1 MAEYKVLPNNLESE
15 QAVLGCVLIDQDAQV
30 DLLTTLDADDF
41 YSEAHRKIFKAMQS
55 IFAKNI
61 PVDFVTLTSELEV
74 EKELEKVGGI
84 DYITYLTN
92 VVPSAANFKHY
103 CDIVVSNSV
112 RRSLIKGGQA
122 IIEDA
127 FQNAVNSGSLSK
139 VHFIDNL
146 YKPDQIQLNE
156 AFYHPEQLGVRQ
168 GQQLCEWCTGG
179 SQKGRKHEHSPGSIW
194 QPHQCQGPGPADPAS
209 DPHQ

>member
-41 YSEAHRKIFKAMQS
+41 YSEAHRKIFKAMQN

-84 DYITYLTN
+84 DYITFLTN
-92 VVPSAANFKHY
+92 VVPSAANYKHY
-103 CDIVVSNSV
+103 YDIVYSNSLL
-112 RRSLIKGGQA
+112 RRLIKGGHYIYLIDFSLFVQQVGIHLVVNLLFIMVHH
-122 IIEDA
+122 IISSDLDIFDTPDGVLA
-127 FQNAVNSGSLSK
+127 F
-139 VHFIDNL
+139 F
-146 YKPDQIQLNE
+146 
-156 AFYHPEQLGVRQ
+156 F
-168 GQQLCEWCTGG
+168 
-179 SQKGRKHEHSPGSIW
+179 
-194 QPHQCQGPGPADPAS
+194 
-209 DPHQ
+209 